1 MKKNININLF
11 GTLYAIDEDACTLLE
26 NYLDNMRSYFAKR
39 DGGDEIFDD
48 IEHRVAE
55 HLWSLKESGM
65 TAIDIDTVKQ
75 IISSIGNPDEMES
88 GVEEAADSKTEE
100 TSDAEAD
107 SEDKEQSEGEDQGEG
122 EGKDNGQSEGKA
134 QSQSYSNTS
143 NDTDSNTTAE
153 ETVGGKW
160 IDRVLHH
167 VSTHRFYRDGKDKI
181 GGGVISGL
189 CHYCGGG
196 DIVVWR
202 VGTVLFLMAAF
213 ALNQTLR
220 YFFLRPLFGLLFFVP
235 IIIYI
240 VLWLVAPMAR
250 TTEERLSMTGKEV
263 TPESISKAIIAEA
276 EEQVKPNVKRG
287 KGGSVLSRIAE
298 IVRFCI
304 KTVALISFSALT
316 AFALA
321 YFIFSIAYTVIGEP
335 FIRLLT
341 NDEITLSTMASL
353 PYLEVYMIVSALC
366 CCVVTLLPLLL
377 VIRSFKSEPKPTR
390 TGVIAM
396 LLGIWIVAMTLGFIM
411 FVMIGIQ
418 MQKKGR
424 EYDRLENTH
433 NGIYM
438 DRNNWDLTSQNGWNI
453 EVAKNFGETIYGWSD
468 EDPLCMEKNP
478 IRIRAD
484 KSNQPIEFVMSRK
497 EAKEEGDYV
506 LECLSS
512 CSVVDATLS
521 VWSEG
526 KCLSIL
532 RLDGYGSAS
541 NIPLKGL
548 SWAES
553 RNTPFLCQQNDS
565 TTWVDYVASN
575 AQDDNW
581 RYLSTAPFHH
591 KGGIIEYR
599 LHIGQHDV
607 KDIVTNGGFVK
618 MVHEGLRKQYKHPTN
633 LSYL

>member
-26 NYLDNMRSYFAKR
+26 NYLENMRSYFAKR

-55 HLWSLKESGM
+55 HLWSLKENGM

-88 GVEEAADSKTEE
+88 GVEDATDTKEE
-100 TSDAEAD
+100 NTSDADVD
-107 SEDKEQSEGEDQGEG
+107 SEEHGRSEDEGKDQGETC
-122 EGKDNGQSEGKA
+122 NTNAKA
-134 QSQSYSNTS
+134 ES
-143 NDTDSNTTAE
+143 
-153 ETVGGKW
+153 VGGKW
-160 IDRVLHH
+160 INCVLRH

-202 VGTVLFLMAAF
+202 VGIVLFLLAIF
-213 ALNQTLR
+213 VLNQTFR
-220 YFFLRPLFGLLFFVP
+220 YYFISPLLGFLFFVP

-240 VLWLVAPMAR
+240 VLWIVAPMAR

-298 IVRFCI
+298 IVKFCI

-321 YFIFSIAYTVIGEP
+321 YLIFSIAYAVIGDP
-335 FIRLLT
+335 FIRLFT
-341 NDEITLSTMASL
+341 NDNITLSVMASI
-353 PYLEVYMIVSALC
+353 PYLKFYIVVSALC
-366 CCVVTLLPLLL
+366 CFIAALLPLLL
-377 VIRSFKSEPKPTR
+377 IVRSFKSEPKPMR
-390 TGVIAM
+390 TGIIAM
-396 LLGIWIVAMTLGFIM
+396 LSGIWIVAMTLGFIM

-418 MQKKGR
+418 MQKKSR

-438 DRNNWDLTSQNGWNI
+438 DRNNWDLTSQDGWTI
-453 EVAKNFGETIYGWSD
+453 DVAKNFGETIYGWSD

-497 EAKEEGDYV
+497 EAKEEGDYK

-548 SWAES
+548 LWEES
-553 RNTPFLCQQNDS
+553 RKIPLLCQQNDS

-575 AQDDNW
+575 AQDDSW

-599 LHIGQHDV
+599 LRIGQHDV
-607 KDIVTNGGFVK
+607 KDIVTNGGYVK
-618 MVHEGLRKQYKHPTN
+618 MVHDGLRKQ
-633 LSYL
+633 

>member
-26 NYLDNMRSYFAKR
+26 NYLDNMRSYFAKC

-88 GVEEAADSKTEE
+88 GVEEAADNKEE
-100 TSDAEAD
+100 MTSDSEAD
-107 SEDKEQSEGEDQGEG
+107 SEDKDQNEDKDPNEGNGHDQSESNSNASYNT
-122 EGKDNGQSEGKA
+122 DN
-134 QSQSYSNTS
+134 
-143 NDTDSNTTAE
+143 NTTAE

-160 IDRVLHH
+160 FDRVLHH

-202 VGTVLFLMAAF
+202 VGTVLFLLAAF
-213 ALNQTLR
+213 TLNQTLH

-276 EEQVKPNVKRG
+276 EEQVKTTVKRG
-287 KGGSVLSRIAE
+287 KGGSVLSRVAE
-298 IVRFCI
+298 IVKFCI
-304 KTVALISFSALT
+304 KTFALISFSALT

-321 YFIFSIAYTVIGEP
+321 YLLFSIAYSVIGDP
-335 FIRLLT
+335 FVRLFT
-341 NDEITLSTMASL
+341 NDEITLSVLASL
-353 PYLEVYMIVSALC
+353 PYLKVYMIVSALC
-366 CCVVTLLPLLL
+366 CFIVMLLPLLFVFRL
-377 VIRSFKSEPKPTR
+377 FKSQPKPMQ
-390 TGVIAM
+390 TGIVAM
-396 LLGIWIVAMTLGFIM
+396 LTGIWIVAMTLGFIM

-418 MQKKGR
+418 MQKKSR

-438 DRNNWDLTSQNGWNI
+438 DSNNWDLTSQNGWNI

-468 EDPLCMEKNP
+468 EDPLCMDMNP

-484 KSNQPIEFVMSRK
+484 KSNQPIEFAMSRK

-526 KCLSIL
+526 KCLSEL

-548 SWAES
+548 LWEES
-553 RNTPFLCQQNDS
+553 RKIPLLCQQNDS
-565 TTWVDYVASN
+565 TTWVDNVLQN
-575 AQDDNW
+575 DDW

-591 KGGIIEYR
+591 KGGILEYR
-599 LHIGQHDV
+599 LRIGQHDV
-607 KDIVTNGGFVK
+607 KDIVTNGGYVK
-618 MVHEGLRKQYKHPTN
+618 MVHEGLRKQ
-633 LSYL
+633 

>member
-55 HLWSLKESGM
+55 HLWSLKENGM

-88 GVEEAADSKTEE
+88 GVEEVADSKIEE

-134 QSQSYSNTS
+134 QSESNSNAS

-153 ETVGGKW
+153 ETIGGKW

-202 VGTVLFLMAAF
+202 VGIVLFLLAIF
-213 ALNQTLR
+213 VLNQTFR
-220 YFFLRPLFGLLFFVP
+220 YYFISPFLGFLFFVP
-235 IIIYI
+235 IIIYV
-240 VLWLVAPMAR
+240 VLWLVAPVAL

-287 KGGSVLSRIAE
+287 KGGSILSRIAE
-298 IVRFCI
+298 IVKFCI

-321 YFIFSIAYTVIGEP
+321 YLIFSIAYAVIGEP
-335 FIRLLT
+335 FIRLFT
-341 NDEITLSTMASL
+341 NDDITLSFMASI
-353 PYLEVYMIVSALC
+353 PYMKFYIVVSALC
-366 CCVVTLLPLLL
+366 CFIAALLPLLL
-377 VIRSFKSEPKPTR
+377 IVRSFKSEPKPMR
-390 TGVIAM
+390 TGIIAM
-396 LLGIWIVAMTLGFIM
+396 LSGIWIVAMTLGFII

-418 MQKKGR
+418 MQKKNR
-424 EYDRLENTH
+424 EYYRLENTH

-438 DRNNWDLTSQNGWNI
+438 DSNNWDLISQNGWNI

-468 EDPLCMEKNP
+468 EDPLCMDMNP

-484 KSNQPIEFVMSRK
+484 KSNQPIEFAMSRK

-526 KCLSIL
+526 KCISQL

-548 SWAES
+548 LWEES
-553 RNTPFLCQQNDS
+553 RKIPLLCQQNDS
-565 TTWVDYVASN
+565 TTWVDDVVRN
-575 AQDDNW
+575 DDW

-591 KGGIIEYR
+591 KGGILEYR
-599 LHIGQHDV
+599 LRIGQHDV
-607 KDIVTNGGFVK
+607 KDIVTNGGYVK
-618 MVHEGLRKQYKHPTN
+618 MVHEGLRKQ
-633 LSYL
+633 

>member
-39 DGGDEIFDD
+39 DGGDEIYDD

-55 HLWSLKESGM
+55 HLWSLKENGM

-88 GVEEAADSKTEE
+88 GVEEAADSNTEE
-100 TSDAEAD
+100 TSDAETD
-107 SEDKEQSEGEDQGEG
+107 SEDKDQNEGNGQNEGKRHDQSE
-122 EGKDNGQSEGKA
+122 
-134 QSQSYSNTS
+134 SYSNAS
-143 NDTDSNTTAE
+143 NNTDSTTTAE
-153 ETVGGKW
+153 ETIGGKW

-167 VSTHRFYRDGKDKI
+167 LSTHRFYRDGKDKI

-202 VGTVLFLMAAF
+202 VGIVLFIMAAF
-213 ALNQTLR
+213 ALNQTFHY
-220 YFFLRPLFGLLFFVP
+220 YFFRPLFGLLFSVP
-235 IIIYI
+235 IIVYI
-240 VLWLVAPMAR
+240 ALWLVAPLAR
-250 TTEERLSMTGKEV
+250 TTEERLCMTGKEV

-276 EEQVKPNVKRG
+276 EEQVKPAAKRA
-287 KGGSVLSRIAE
+287 KGGSILSGIAE
-298 IVRFCI
+298 ILKFCI
-304 KTVALISFSALT
+304 KIAALSFFSVMT

-321 YFIFSIAYTVIGEP
+321 YLLFSIAYSVIGDP
-335 FIRLLT
+335 FVRLFT
-341 NDEITLSTMASL
+341 NDEITLSVLASL
-353 PYLEVYMIVSALC
+353 PYLKVYMIVSALC
-366 CCVVTLLPLLL
+366 CFIVMLLPLLFVFRL
-377 VIRSFKSEPKPTR
+377 FKSEPKPMQ
-390 TGVIAM
+390 TGIVAM
-396 LLGIWIVAMTLGFIM
+396 LTGIWIVAMTLGFIM

-418 MQKKGR
+418 MQKKSR

-438 DRNNWDLTSQNGWNI
+438 DRNNWDLTSQNGWTI
-453 EVAKNFGETIYGWSD
+453 DVAKNFGETIYGWSD

-484 KSNQPIEFVMSRK
+484 KNNQPIEFAMSRK

-532 RLDGYGSAS
+532 RLDGYSSAS

-553 RNTPFLCQQNDS
+553 RKTPLMCQQNDS

-581 RYLSTAPFHH
+581 RYLSTVPFHH
-591 KGGIIEYR
+591 KGGILEYR
-599 LHIGQHDV
+599 LRIGQHDV
-607 KDIVTNGGFVK
+607 KDIVTNGGYVK
-618 MVHEGLRKQYKHPTN
+618 IVHEGLRKQ
-633 LSYL
+633 

>member
-55 HLWSLKESGM
+55 HLWSLKENGM

-88 GVEEAADSKTEE
+88 GVEETAESKTDE

-107 SEDKEQSEGEDQGEG
+107 SEDKDQNEDN
-122 EGKDNGQSEGKA
+122 DQSEGKRHD
-134 QSQSYSNTS
+134 QSESYSNAS
-143 NDTDSNTTAE
+143 NNTDSTTTAE
-153 ETVGGKW
+153 ETIGGKW

-220 YFFLRPLFGLLFFVP
+220 YFFLRPLFGLLFTIP

-240 VLWLVAPMAR
+240 ALWLVAPVAR
-250 TTEERLSMTGKEV
+250 TTEERLCMTGKEV

-287 KGGSVLSRIAE
+287 KSGSILSRIAE
-298 IVRFCI
+298 ILKFCI
-304 KTVALISFSALT
+304 KITALSFFTVMT

-321 YFIFSIAYTVIGEP
+321 YLLFSIAYSVIGDS
-335 FIRLLT
+335 FVRLFT
-341 NDEITLSTMASL
+341 NDEITLSAMASL

-366 CCVVTLLPLLL
+366 GFIVALLPLLL
-377 VIRSFKSEPKPTR
+377 IVRSFKSGPKPMR
-390 TGVIAM
+390 AGVIAM
-396 LLGIWIVAMTLGFIM
+396 LSGIWIVAMTLGFIM
-411 FVMIGIQ
+411 FVMMGIQ
-418 MQKKGR
+418 MQKQNR

-565 TTWVDYVASN
+565 TTWV
-575 AQDDNW
+575 
-581 RYLSTAPFHH
+581 
-591 KGGIIEYR
+591 
-599 LHIGQHDV
+599 
-607 KDIVTNGGFVK
+607 
-618 MVHEGLRKQYKHPTN
+618 
-633 LSYL
+633 

>member
-55 HLWSLKESGM
+55 HLWSLKENGM

-88 GVEEAADSKTEE
+88 GVEEVADSKIEE
-100 TSDAEAD
+100 TSDAETD
-107 SEDKEQSEGEDQGEG
+107 SEDKEQSEGENQGEG
-122 EGKDNGQSEGKA
+122 EGKDNGHSEGKA
-134 QSQSYSNTS
+134 QSESNSNAS

-153 ETVGGKW
+153 ETIGGKW

-202 VGTVLFLMAAF
+202 VGIVLFLLAIF
-213 ALNQTLR
+213 VLNQTFR
-220 YFFLRPLFGLLFFVP
+220 YYFISPLLGFLFFVP
-235 IIIYI
+235 IIIYV
-240 VLWLVAPMAR
+240 VLWIVAPMAL

-263 TPESISKAIIAEA
+263 TPESISKAILAEA

-298 IVRFCI
+298 IVKFCI

-321 YFIFSIAYTVIGEP
+321 YLIFSIAYAVVGEP
-335 FIRLLT
+335 FIRLFT
-341 NDEITLSTMASL
+341 NDDITLSFMASI
-353 PYLEVYMIVSALC
+353 PYMKFYIVVSALC
-366 CCVVTLLPLLL
+366 CFIAALLPLLL
-377 VIRSFKSEPKPTR
+377 IVRSFKSEPKPMR
-390 TGVIAM
+390 AGIIAM
-396 LLGIWIVAMTLGFIM
+396 LSGIWIVAMTLGFIM

-418 MQKKGR
+418 MQKKNR
-424 EYDRLENTH
+424 EYYRLENTH

-438 DRNNWDLTSQNGWNI
+438 DSNNWDLISQNGWNI

-468 EDPLCMEKNP
+468 EDPLCMDMNP

-484 KSNQPIEFVMSRK
+484 KSNQPIEFAMSRK
-497 EAKEEGDYV
+497 EAKEEGDYK

-526 KCLSIL
+526 KCISQL

-548 SWAES
+548 LWEES
-553 RNTPFLCQQNDS
+553 RKIPLLCQQNDS
-565 TTWVDYVASN
+565 TTWVDDVVRN
-575 AQDDNW
+575 DDW

-591 KGGIIEYR
+591 KGGILEYR
-599 LHIGQHDV
+599 LRIGQHDV
-607 KDIVTNGGFVK
+607 KDIVTNGGYVK
-618 MVHEGLRKQYKHPTN
+618 MVHEGLRKQ
-633 LSYL
+633 

>member
-55 HLWSLKESGM
+55 HLWSLKENGM

-88 GVEEAADSKTEE
+88 GVEEVADSKIEE

-134 QSQSYSNTS
+134 QSESNSNAS

-153 ETVGGKW
+153 ETIGGKW

-202 VGTVLFLMAAF
+202 VGIVLFLLAIF
-213 ALNQTLR
+213 VLNQTFR
-220 YFFLRPLFGLLFFVP
+220 YYFISPLLGFLFFVP
-235 IIIYI
+235 IIIYV
-240 VLWLVAPMAR
+240 VLWLVAPVAL

-287 KGGSVLSRIAE
+287 KGGSILSRIAE
-298 IVRFCI
+298 IVKFCI

-321 YFIFSIAYTVIGEP
+321 YLIFSIAYTVIGEP
-335 FIRLLT
+335 FIRLFT
-341 NDEITLSTMASL
+341 NDDITLSFMASI
-353 PYLEVYMIVSALC
+353 PYMKFYIVVSALC
-366 CCVVTLLPLLL
+366 CFIAALLPLLL
-377 VIRSFKSEPKPTR
+377 IVRSFKSEPKPMR
-390 TGVIAM
+390 TGIIAM
-396 LLGIWIVAMTLGFIM
+396 LSGIWIVAMTLGFII

-418 MQKKGR
+418 MQKKNR
-424 EYDRLENTH
+424 EYYRLENTH

-438 DRNNWDLTSQNGWNI
+438 DSNNWDLISQNGWNI

-468 EDPLCMEKNP
+468 EDPLCMDMNP

-484 KSNQPIEFVMSRK
+484 KSNQPIEFAMSRK
-497 EAKEEGDYV
+497 EAKEEGDYK

-526 KCLSIL
+526 KCISQL

-548 SWAES
+548 LWEES
-553 RNTPFLCQQNDS
+553 RKIPLLCQQNDS
-565 TTWVDYVASN
+565 TTWVDDVVRN
-575 AQDDNW
+575 DDW

-591 KGGIIEYR
+591 KGGILEYR
-599 LHIGQHDV
+599 LRIGQHDV
-607 KDIVTNGGFVK
+607 KDIVTNGGYVK
-618 MVHEGLRKQYKHPTN
+618 MVHEGLRKQ
-633 LSYL
+633 

>member
-55 HLWSLKESGM
+55 HLWSLKENGM

-107 SEDKEQSEGEDQGEG
+107 SEDKDQNEGEDQGD
-122 EGKDNGQSEGKA
+122 GKDKDQNEDNGHDQSE
-134 QSQSYSNTS
+134 SNSNAS

-220 YFFLRPLFGLLFFVP
+220 YFFLRPLFGLLFIIP

-240 VLWLVAPMAR
+240 ALWLVAPVAR
-250 TTEERLSMTGKEV
+250 TTEERLCMTGKEV

-276 EEQVKPNVKRG
+276 EEQVKPSTKRV
-287 KGGSVLSRIAE
+287 KGGNVLSRIAE
-298 IVRFCI
+298 ILKFCI
-304 KTVALISFSALT
+304 KIAALSFFSVMT

-321 YFIFSIAYTVIGEP
+321 YLLFSIAYSVIGDP
-335 FIRLLT
+335 FVRLFT
-341 NDEITLSTMASL
+341 NDEITLSVLASL
-353 PYLEVYMIVSALC
+353 PYLKVYMIVSALC
-366 CCVVTLLPLLL
+366 CFIVMLLPLLFVFRL
-377 VIRSFKSEPKPTR
+377 FKSEPKPMQ
-390 TGVIAM
+390 TGIVAM
-396 LLGIWIVAMTLGFIM
+396 LTGIWIVAMTLGFIM
-411 FVMIGIQ
+411 FMMIGIQ
-418 MQKKGR
+418 MQKKSR

-526 KCLSIL
+526 KCLSEL

-548 SWAES
+548 LWEES
-553 RNTPFLCQQNDS
+553 RKIPLLCQQNDS
-565 TTWVDYVASN
+565 TTWVDNVLQN
-575 AQDDNW
+575 DDW

-618 MVHEGLRKQYKHPTN
+618 MVHEGLRKQ
-633 LSYL
+633 

>member
-55 HLWSLKESGM
+55 HLWSLKENGM

-88 GVEEAADSKTEE
+88 GVEETAESKTDE

-107 SEDKEQSEGEDQGEG
+107 SEDKDQNEDN
-122 EGKDNGQSEGKA
+122 DQSEGKRHD
-134 QSQSYSNTS
+134 QSESNS
-143 NDTDSNTTAE
+143 NASNNSDSNTTAE
-153 ETVGGKW
+153 ETIGGKW

-167 VSTHRFYRDGKDKI
+167 LSTHRFYRDGKDKI

-220 YFFLRPLFGLLFFVP
+220 YFFLRPLFGLLFTIP

-240 VLWLVAPMAR
+240 ALWLVAPVAR
-250 TTEERLSMTGKEV
+250 TTEERLCMTGKEV

-276 EEQVKPNVKRG
+276 EEQVKPSTKRV
-287 KGGSVLSRIAE
+287 KGGNVLSRIAE
-298 IVRFCI
+298 ILKFCI
-304 KTVALISFSALT
+304 KIAALSFFSVMT

-321 YFIFSIAYTVIGEP
+321 YLLFSIAYSVIGDP
-335 FIRLLT
+335 FVRLFT
-341 NDEITLSTMASL
+341 NDEITLSAMASL

-366 CCVVTLLPLLL
+366 GFIVALLPLLL
-377 VIRSFKSEPKPTR
+377 IVRSFKSGPKPMR
-390 TGVIAM
+390 AGVIAM
-396 LLGIWIVAMTLGFIM
+396 LSGIWIVAMTLGFIM
-411 FVMIGIQ
+411 FVMICIQ
-418 MQKKGR
+418 MQKQNR

-438 DRNNWDLTSQNGWNI
+438 DRNNWDLTSQDGWTI
-453 EVAKNFGETIYGWSD
+453 DVAKNFGETIYGWSD

-484 KSNQPIEFVMSRK
+484 KSNQPIEFAMSRK
-497 EAKEEGDYV
+497 EAKEEGDYT

-526 KCLSIL
+526 KCLSQL

-548 SWAES
+548 LWEES
-553 RNTPFLCQQNDS
+553 RKIPLLCQQNDS
-565 TTWVDYVASN
+565 TTWVDDVVRNDA
-575 AQDDNW
+575 W

-618 MVHEGLRKQYKHPTN
+618 MVHEGLRKQ
-633 LSYL
+633 

>member
-55 HLWSLKESGM
+55 HLWSLKENGM

-88 GVEEAADSKTEE
+88 GVEEAADNKEEKTSE
-100 TSDAEAD
+100 AEAD
-107 SEDKEQSEGEDQGEG
+107 SEDKDQNEDNDQNEGNGHDQSE
-122 EGKDNGQSEGKA
+122 
-134 QSQSYSNTS
+134 SNSNAS

-202 VGTVLFLMAAF
+202 VGIVLFLMAAF
-213 ALNQTLR
+213 ALNQILR
-220 YFFLRPLFGLLFFVP
+220 YYFISPLLGFLFFVP

-276 EEQVKPNVKRG
+276 EEQVKTTVKRG
-287 KGGSVLSRIAE
+287 KGSGILSRIAE
-298 IVRFCI
+298 IVKFCI

-321 YFIFSIAYTVIGEP
+321 YFIFSIAYAVIGEP

-411 FVMIGIQ
+411 FMMIGIQ
-418 MQKKGR
+418 MQKKSR

-526 KCLSIL
+526 KCLSEL

-548 SWAES
+548 LWEES
-553 RNTPFLCQQNDS
+553 RKIPLLCQQNDS
-565 TTWVDYVASN
+565 TTWVDNVLQN
-575 AQDDNW
+575 DDW

-618 MVHEGLRKQYKHPTN
+618 MVHECLRKQ
-633 LSYL
+633 

>member
-202 VGTVLFLMAAF
+202 VGTVLFIMAAF

-220 YFFLRPLFGLLFFVP
+220 YFFLRPLFGLLFTIP

-240 VLWLVAPMAR
+240 ALWLVAPVAR
-250 TTEERLSMTGKEV
+250 TTEERLCMTGKEV

-276 EEQVKPNVKRG
+276 EEQVKPSTKRV
-287 KGGSVLSRIAE
+287 KGGNVLSRIAE
-298 IVRFCI
+298 ILKFCI
-304 KTVALISFSALT
+304 KIAALSFFSVMT

-321 YFIFSIAYTVIGEP
+321 YLLFSIAYSVIGDP
-335 FIRLLT
+335 FVRLFT
-341 NDEITLSTMASL
+341 NDEITLSVLASL
-353 PYLEVYMIVSALC
+353 PYLKVYMIVSALC
-366 CCVVTLLPLLL
+366 CFIVMLLPLLFVFRL
-377 VIRSFKSEPKPTR
+377 FKSEPKPMQ
-390 TGVIAM
+390 TGIVAM
-396 LLGIWIVAMTLGFIM
+396 LTGIWIVAMTLGFIM
-411 FVMIGIQ
+411 FMMIGIQ
-418 MQKKGR
+418 MQKKSR

-438 DRNNWDLTSQNGWNI
+438 DRNNWELTSQNGWNI

-526 KCLSIL
+526 KCLSEL

-548 SWAES
+548 LWEES
-553 RNTPFLCQQNDS
+553 RKIPLLCQQNDS
-565 TTWVDYVASN
+565 TTWVDNVLQN
-575 AQDDNW
+575 DDW

-618 MVHEGLRKQYKHPTN
+618 MVHEGLRKQ
-633 LSYL
+633 

>member
-55 HLWSLKESGM
+55 HLWSLKENGM

-88 GVEEAADSKTEE
+88 EVDEVADSKIEE

-122 EGKDNGQSEGKA
+122 ECKDNGHSEGKA
-134 QSQSYSNTS
+134 QSESNSNAS

-153 ETVGGKW
+153 EAIGGKW

-202 VGTVLFLMAAF
+202 VGIVLFLLAIF
-213 ALNQTLR
+213 VLNQTFR
-220 YFFLRPLFGLLFFVP
+220 YYFISPLLGFLFFVP
-235 IIIYI
+235 IIIYV
-240 VLWLVAPMAR
+240 VLWLVAPVAL

-287 KGGSVLSRIAE
+287 KGGSILSRIAE
-298 IVRFCI
+298 IVKFCI

-321 YFIFSIAYTVIGEP
+321 YLIFSIAYTVIGEP
-335 FIRLLT
+335 FIRLFT
-341 NDEITLSTMASL
+341 NDDITLSFMASI
-353 PYLEVYMIVSALC
+353 PYMKFYIVVSALC
-366 CCVVTLLPLLL
+366 CFIAALLPLLL
-377 VIRSFKSEPKPTR
+377 IVRSFKSEPKPMR
-390 TGVIAM
+390 TGIIAM
-396 LLGIWIVAMTLGFIM
+396 LSGIWIVAMTLGFII

-418 MQKKGR
+418 MQKKNR
-424 EYDRLENTH
+424 EYYRLENTH

-438 DRNNWDLTSQNGWNI
+438 DSNNWDLISQNGWNI

-468 EDPLCMEKNP
+468 EDPLCMDMNP

-484 KSNQPIEFVMSRK
+484 KSNQPIEFAMSRK
-497 EAKEEGDYV
+497 EAKEEGDYK

-526 KCLSIL
+526 KCISQL

-548 SWAES
+548 LWEES
-553 RNTPFLCQQNDS
+553 RKIPLLCQQNDS
-565 TTWVDYVASN
+565 TTWVDDVVRN
-575 AQDDNW
+575 DDW

-591 KGGIIEYR
+591 KGGILEYR
-599 LHIGQHDV
+599 LRIGQHDV
-607 KDIVTNGGFVK
+607 KDIVTNGGYVK
-618 MVHEGLRKQYKHPTN
+618 MVHEGLRKQ
-633 LSYL
+633 

>member
-88 GVEEAADSKTEE
+88 GVEEAADSKTGE

-107 SEDKEQSEGEDQGEG
+107 SEDKDQNEGEDQGEG
-122 EGKDNGQSEGKA
+122 KDKDQNEDNGHDQSE
-134 QSQSYSNTS
+134 SNS
-143 NDTDSNTTAE
+143 NASNVTDSNTTAE
-153 ETVGGKW
+153 ETIGGKW

-202 VGTVLFLMAAF
+202 VGIVLFLMATF

-220 YFFLRPLFGLLFFVP
+220 YFFLRPLFGLLFTIP

-240 VLWLVAPMAR
+240 ALWLVAPVAR
-250 TTEERLSMTGKEV
+250 TTEERLCMTGKEV

-276 EEQVKPNVKRG
+276 EEQVKPNTKRS
-287 KGGSVLSRIAE
+287 KGGNVLSRIAE
-298 IVRFCI
+298 ILKFCI
-304 KTVALISFSALT
+304 KIAALSFFSVMT

-321 YFIFSIAYTVIGEP
+321 YLLFSIAYSVIGDP
-335 FIRLLT
+335 FVRLFT
-341 NDEITLSTMASL
+341 NDEITLSVLASL

-366 CCVVTLLPLLL
+366 GFIVALLPLLL
-377 VIRSFKSEPKPTR
+377 IVRSFKSEPKPMR
-390 TGVIAM
+390 AGVIAM
-396 LLGIWIVAMTLGFIM
+396 LSGIWIVAMTLGFIM

-418 MQKKGR
+418 MQKQNR

-438 DRNNWDLTSQNGWNI
+438 DSNNWDLTSQNGWNI
-453 EVAKNFGETIYGWSD
+453 DVAKNFGETIYGWSD
-468 EDPLCMEKNP
+468 EDPLCMDMNP

-484 KSNQPIEFVMSRK
+484 KSNQPIEFAMSRK
-497 EAKEEGDYV
+497 EAKEEGDYK

-526 KCLSIL
+526 KCISQL

-548 SWAES
+548 LWEES
-553 RNTPFLCQQNDS
+553 RKIPLLCQQNDS
-565 TTWVDYVASN
+565 TTWVDNVLQN
-575 AQDDNW
+575 DDW

-607 KDIVTNGGFVK
+607 KDIVTNGGYVK
-618 MVHEGLRKQYKHPTN
+618 MVHEGLRKQ
-633 LSYL
+633 

>member
-88 GVEEAADSKTEE
+88 GVEEAADSNTEE
-100 TSDAEAD
+100 TSDVEAD
-107 SEDKEQSEGEDQGEG
+107 SEDKDQNEGEDQGEG
-122 EGKDNGQSEGKA
+122 KDKDQNEDNGHDQSE
-134 QSQSYSNTS
+134 SNSNAS
-143 NDTDSNTTAE
+143 NDTDSTTTAE

-220 YFFLRPLFGLLFFVP
+220 YFFLRPLFGLLFTIP

-240 VLWLVAPMAR
+240 ALWLVAPVAR
-250 TTEERLSMTGKEV
+250 TTEERLCMTGKEV

-276 EEQVKPNVKRG
+276 EEQVKPNTKRV
-287 KGGSVLSRIAE
+287 KGGNVLSRIAE
-298 IVRFCI
+298 ILKFCI
-304 KTVALISFSALT
+304 KIAALSFFSVMT

-321 YFIFSIAYTVIGEP
+321 YLLFSIAYSVIGDP
-335 FIRLLT
+335 FVRLFT
-341 NDEITLSTMASL
+341 NDEITLSVLASL

-366 CCVVTLLPLLL
+366 GFIVALLPLLL
-377 VIRSFKSEPKPTR
+377 IVRSFKSEPKPMR
-390 TGVIAM
+390 AGVIAM
-396 LLGIWIVAMTLGFIM
+396 LSGIWIVAMTLGFIM

-418 MQKKGR
+418 MQKQNR

-438 DRNNWDLTSQNGWNI
+438 DRNNWDLTSQDGWTI
-453 EVAKNFGETIYGWSD
+453 DVAKNFGETIYGWSD
-468 EDPLCMEKNP
+468 EDPLCMDMNP
-478 IRIRAD
+478 IRIRAE
-484 KSNQPIEFVMSRK
+484 KSNQPIEFAMSRK
-497 EAKEEGDYV
+497 EAKEEGDYT

-526 KCLSIL
+526 KCLSQL

-548 SWAES
+548 LWEES
-553 RNTPFLCQQNDS
+553 RKIPLLCQQNDS
-565 TTWVDYVASN
+565 TTWVDDVVRNDA
-575 AQDDNW
+575 W

-599 LHIGQHDV
+599 LRIGQHDV

-618 MVHEGLRKQYKHPTN
+618 MVHEGVRKQ
-633 LSYL
+633 

>member
-39 DGGDEIFDD
+39 DGGDEIYDD

-55 HLWSLKESGM
+55 HLWSLKENGM

-88 GVEEAADSKTEE
+88 GVEEAADSNTEE
-100 TSDAEAD
+100 TSDAETD
-107 SEDKEQSEGEDQGEG
+107 SEDKDQNEGNDQNEGKRHDQSE
-122 EGKDNGQSEGKA
+122 
-134 QSQSYSNTS
+134 SYSNAS
-143 NDTDSNTTAE
+143 NNTDSTTTAE
-153 ETVGGKW
+153 ETIGGKW

-167 VSTHRFYRDGKDKI
+167 LSTHRFYRDGKDKI

-202 VGTVLFLMAAF
+202 VGIVLFIMAAF
-213 ALNQTLR
+213 ALNQTFHY
-220 YFFLRPLFGLLFFVP
+220 YFFRPLFGLLFSVP
-235 IIIYI
+235 IIVYI
-240 VLWLVAPMAR
+240 ALWLVAPLAR
-250 TTEERLSMTGKEV
+250 TTEERLCMTGKEV

-276 EEQVKPNVKRG
+276 EEQVKPAAKRA
-287 KGGSVLSRIAE
+287 KGGSILSGIAE
-298 IVRFCI
+298 ILKFCI
-304 KTVALISFSALT
+304 KIAALSFFSVMT

-321 YFIFSIAYTVIGEP
+321 YLLFSIAYSVIGDP
-335 FIRLLT
+335 FVRLFT
-341 NDEITLSTMASL
+341 NDKITLSVLASL
-353 PYLEVYMIVSALC
+353 PYLKVYMIVSALC
-366 CCVVTLLPLLL
+366 CFIVMLLPLLFVFRL
-377 VIRSFKSEPKPTR
+377 FKSEPKPMQ
-390 TGVIAM
+390 TGIVAM
-396 LLGIWIVAMTLGFIM
+396 LTGIWIVAMTLGFIM
-411 FVMIGIQ
+411 FVMMGIQ
-418 MQKKGR
+418 MQKQNR

-438 DRNNWDLTSQNGWNI
+438 DRNNWDLVSQDGWTI
-453 EVAKNFGETIYGWSD
+453 DVAKNFGETIYGWSD

-553 RNTPFLCQQNDS
+553 RKTPLMCQQNDS

-575 AQDDNW
+575 AQDDNNW
-581 RYLSTAPFHH
+581 RYLSSVQFHH
-591 KGGIIEYR
+591 KGGILEYR
-599 LHIGQHDV
+599 LRIGQHDV
-607 KDIVTNGGFVK
+607 KDIVTNGGYVK
-618 MVHEGLRKQYKHPTN
+618 MVHESVRKQ
-633 LSYL
+633 

>member
-55 HLWSLKESGM
+55 HLWSLKENGM

-88 GVEEAADSKTEE
+88 GVEEVADSKIEE

-134 QSQSYSNTS
+134 QSESNS
-143 NDTDSNTTAE
+143 NASNNTYTNAKAE
-153 ETVGGKW
+153 AIGGKW

-202 VGTVLFLMAAF
+202 VCTVLFLLAAF

-220 YFFLRPLFGLLFFVP
+220 YYFISPLLGFLFFVP

-276 EEQVKPNVKRG
+276 EEQVKTTVKRG
-287 KGGSVLSRIAE
+287 NGSGILSRIAE
-298 IVRFCI
+298 IVKFSI

-321 YFIFSIAYTVIGEP
+321 YLIFSIAYTVIGEP
-335 FIRLLT
+335 FIRLFT
-341 NDEITLSTMASL
+341 NDDITLSFMASI
-353 PYLEVYMIVSALC
+353 PYMKFYIVVSALC
-366 CCVVTLLPLLL
+366 CFIAALLPLLL
-377 VIRSFKSEPKPTR
+377 IVRSFKSEPKPMR
-390 TGVIAM
+390 TGIIAI
-396 LLGIWIVAMTLGFIM
+396 LSGIWIVAMTLGFIM

-418 MQKKGR
+418 MQKKNR
-424 EYDRLENTH
+424 EYNRLENTH

-438 DRNNWDLTSQNGWNI
+438 DSNNWDLISQNGWNI

-468 EDPLCMEKNP
+468 EDPLCMDMNP

-484 KSNQPIEFVMSRK
+484 KSNQPIEFAMSRK
-497 EAKEEGDYV
+497 EAKEEGDYK

-526 KCLSIL
+526 KCLSEL

-541 NIPLKGL
+541 NIALKGL
-548 SWAES
+548 LWEES
-553 RNTPFLCQQNDS
+553 RKIPLLCQQNDS
-565 TTWVDYVASN
+565 TTWVDNVLHN
-575 AQDDNW
+575 DDDW

-591 KGGIIEYR
+591 KGGILEYR
-599 LHIGQHDV
+599 LRIGQHDV
-607 KDIVTNGGFVK
+607 KDIVTNGGYVK
-618 MVHEGLRKQYKHPTN
+618 MVHEGLRKQ
-633 LSYL
+633 

>member
-55 HLWSLKESGM
+55 HLWSLKENGM
-65 TAIDIDTVKQ
+65 TAIDIDTVKH

-88 GVEEAADSKTEE
+88 GVEEAADNKEKT

-107 SEDKEQSEGEDQGEG
+107 SEDKDQNEDNDQNEGNGHDQSE
-122 EGKDNGQSEGKA
+122 
-134 QSQSYSNTS
+134 SNSNAS

-153 ETVGGKW
+153 ETIGGKW

-202 VGTVLFLMAAF
+202 VGTVLFLLAAF
-213 ALNQTLR
+213 TLNQTLH
-220 YFFLRPLFGLLFFVP
+220 YFFLRPLLGFLFFVP
-235 IIIYI
+235 IIVYI

-276 EEQVKPNVKRG
+276 EEQVKTTVKRG
-287 KGGSVLSRIAE
+287 KGGSILSGIAE
-298 IVRFCI
+298 ILKFCI
-304 KTVALISFSALT
+304 KMAALGFFSVMT

-321 YFIFSIAYTVIGEP
+321 YLLFSIAYSVIGDP
-335 FIRLLT
+335 FVRLFT
-341 NDEITLSTMASL
+341 NDEITLSVLASL

-377 VIRSFKSEPKPTR
+377 VIRSFKSDPKPTR
-390 TGVIAM
+390 TGIIA
-396 LLGIWIVAMTLGFIM
+396 LLSGIWIVAMTLGFIM
-411 FVMIGIQ
+411 FVMMSIQ
-418 MQKKGR
+418 MQKQNR

-468 EDPLCMEKNP
+468 EDPLCMDMNP
-478 IRIRAD
+478 IRIRAE
-484 KSNQPIEFVMSRK
+484 KSNLPIEFAMSRK
-497 EAKEEGDYV
+497 EAKEEGDYK

-526 KCLSIL
+526 KCLSEL

-548 SWAES
+548 LWEES
-553 RNTPFLCQQNDS
+553 RKIPLLCQQNDS
-565 TTWVDYVASN
+565 TTWVDNVLQN
-575 AQDDNW
+575 DDW

-591 KGGIIEYR
+591 KGGILEYR
-599 LHIGQHDV
+599 LRIGQHDV
-607 KDIVTNGGFVK
+607 KDIVTNGGYVK
-618 MVHEGLRKQYKHPTN
+618 MVHEGVRKQ
-633 LSYL
+633 

>member
-55 HLWSLKESGM
+55 HLWSLKENGM

-88 GVEEAADSKTEE
+88 EVEEVADSKIEE

-122 EGKDNGQSEGKA
+122 ECKDNGQSEGKA
-134 QSQSYSNTS
+134 QSESNSNAS
-143 NDTDSNTTAE
+143 NDTYTNAKAE
-153 ETVGGKW
+153 AIGGKW
-160 IDRVLHH
+160 TDRVLHH

-202 VGTVLFLMAAF
+202 VGIVLFLMAAF
-213 ALNQTLR
+213 ALNQTLP
-220 YFFLRPLFGLLFFVP
+220 YCFISPLLVFLFFVP

-240 VLWLVAPMAR
+240 VLWLVAPVAR

-287 KGGSVLSRIAE
+287 KGGSLLSGMVE
-298 IVRFCI
+298 IVKFSI
-304 KTVALISFSALT
+304 KTAALISFSALT

-321 YFIFSIAYTVIGEP
+321 YFIFSIAYAVIGEP
-335 FIRLLT
+335 FIRLFT
-341 NDEITLSTMASL
+341 NDNITLSVMASV
-353 PYLEVYMIVSALC
+353 PYMTFYFVVSALC
-366 CCVVTLLPLLL
+366 CFIVALLPLFPI
-377 VIRSFKSEPKPTR
+377 VRSFKSEPKPMR
-390 TGVIAM
+390 AGVIAM
-396 LLGIWIVAMTLGFIM
+396 LSGIWIVAMTLGFIM

-418 MQKKGR
+418 MQKKNR
-424 EYDRLENTH
+424 EYNRLENTH

-438 DRNNWDLTSQNGWNI
+438 DCNNWDLISQNGWNI

-468 EDPLCMEKNP
+468 ADPLCIEKNP

-484 KSNQPIEFVMSRK
+484 KSNQPIEFAMSRK
-497 EAKEEGDYV
+497 EAKEDGDYV

-532 RLDGYGSAS
+532 RIDGYGSAS

-618 MVHEGLRKQYKHPTN
+618 MVHEGLRKQ
-633 LSYL
+633 

>member
-26 NYLDNMRSYFAKR
+26 NYLENMRSYFAKR

-55 HLWSLKESGM
+55 HLWSLKENGM

-88 GVEEAADSKTEE
+88 GVEEVADSKIEE

-134 QSQSYSNTS
+134 QSESNSNAS

-153 ETVGGKW
+153 ETIGGKW

-202 VGTVLFLMAAF
+202 VGIVLFLLAIF
-213 ALNQTLR
+213 VLNQTFR
-220 YFFLRPLFGLLFFVP
+220 YYFISPLLGFLFFVP
-235 IIIYI
+235 IIIYV
-240 VLWLVAPMAR
+240 VLWLVAPVAL

-287 KGGSVLSRIAE
+287 KGGSILSRIAE
-298 IVRFCI
+298 IVKFCI

-321 YFIFSIAYTVIGEP
+321 YLIFSIAYTVIGEP
-335 FIRLLT
+335 FIRLFT
-341 NDEITLSTMASL
+341 NDDITLSFMASI
-353 PYLEVYMIVSALC
+353 PYMKFYIVVSALC
-366 CCVVTLLPLLL
+366 CFIAALLPLLL
-377 VIRSFKSEPKPTR
+377 IVRSFKSEPKPMR
-390 TGVIAM
+390 AGIIAM
-396 LLGIWIVAMTLGFIM
+396 LSGIWIVAMTLGFII

-418 MQKKGR
+418 MQKKNR
-424 EYDRLENTH
+424 EYYRLENTH

-438 DRNNWDLTSQNGWNI
+438 DSNNWDLISQNGWNI

-468 EDPLCMEKNP
+468 EDPLCMDMNP

-484 KSNQPIEFVMSRK
+484 KSNQPIEFAMSRK
-497 EAKEEGDYV
+497 EAKEEGDYK

-526 KCLSIL
+526 KCLSEL

-548 SWAES
+548 LWEES
-553 RNTPFLCQQNDS
+553 RKIPLLCQQNDS
-565 TTWVDYVASN
+565 TTWVDDVVRN
-575 AQDDNW
+575 DDW

-591 KGGIIEYR
+591 KGGILEYR
-599 LHIGQHDV
+599 LRIGQHDV
-607 KDIVTNGGFVK
+607 KDIVTNGGYVK
-618 MVHEGLRKQYKHPTN
+618 MVHEGLRKQ
-633 LSYL
+633 

>member
-55 HLWSLKESGM
+55 HLWSLKENGM

-88 GVEEAADSKTEE
+88 GVEEVADSKIEE

-122 EGKDNGQSEGKA
+122 ECKDNGHSEGKA
-134 QSQSYSNTS
+134 QSESNSNAS

-153 ETVGGKW
+153 ETIGGKW

-202 VGTVLFLMAAF
+202 VGIVLFLLAIF
-213 ALNQTLR
+213 VLNQTFR
-220 YFFLRPLFGLLFFVP
+220 YYFISPLLGFLFFVP
-235 IIIYI
+235 IIIYV
-240 VLWLVAPMAR
+240 VLWIVAPMAL

-298 IVRFCI
+298 IVKFCI

-321 YFIFSIAYTVIGEP
+321 YLIFSIAYAVVGEP
-335 FIRLLT
+335 FIRLFT
-341 NDEITLSTMASL
+341 NDDITLSFMASI
-353 PYLEVYMIVSALC
+353 PYMKFYIVVSALC
-366 CCVVTLLPLLL
+366 CFIAALLPLLL
-377 VIRSFKSEPKPTR
+377 IVRSFKSEPKPMR
-390 TGVIAM
+390 TGIIAM
-396 LLGIWIVAMTLGFIM
+396 LSGIWIVAMTLGFII

-418 MQKKGR
+418 MQKKNR
-424 EYDRLENTH
+424 EYYRLENTH

-438 DRNNWDLTSQNGWNI
+438 DSNNWDLISQNGWNI

-468 EDPLCMEKNP
+468 EDPLCMDMNP

-484 KSNQPIEFVMSRK
+484 KSNQPIEFAMSRK
-497 EAKEEGDYV
+497 EAKEEGDYK

-512 CSVVDATLS
+512 CSVADATLS

-526 KCLSIL
+526 KCISVL

-548 SWAES
+548 LWEES
-553 RNTPFLCQQNDS
+553 RKIPLLCQQNDS
-565 TTWVDYVASN
+565 TTWVDDVVRN
-575 AQDDNW
+575 DDW

-591 KGGIIEYR
+591 KGGILEYR
-599 LHIGQHDV
+599 LRIGQHDV
-607 KDIVTNGGFVK
+607 KDIVTNGGYVK
-618 MVHEGLRKQYKHPTN
+618 MVHEGLRKQ
-633 LSYL
+633 

>member
-55 HLWSLKESGM
+55 HLWSLKENGM

-88 GVEEAADSKTEE
+88 GVEGAADNKEEKTSE
-100 TSDAEAD
+100 AEAD
-107 SEDKEQSEGEDQGEG
+107 SEDKDQNEDNDQNEGNGHDQSE
-122 EGKDNGQSEGKA
+122 
-134 QSQSYSNTS
+134 SNSNAS

-276 EEQVKPNVKRG
+276 EEQVKTTVKRG
-287 KGGSVLSRIAE
+287 KGSGILSRIAE
-298 IVRFCI
+298 IVKFCI

-321 YFIFSIAYTVIGEP
+321 YFIFSIAYAVIGEP

-468 EDPLCMEKNP
+468 EDPLCMDMNP

-484 KSNQPIEFVMSRK
+484 KSNQPIEFAMSRK
-497 EAKEEGDYV
+497 EAKEEGDYK

-526 KCLSIL
+526 KCLSQL

-548 SWAES
+548 LWEES
-553 RNTPFLCQQNDS
+553 RKIPLLCQQNDS
-565 TTWVDYVASN
+565 TTWVDNVLQN
-575 AQDDNW
+575 DDW

-618 MVHEGLRKQYKHPTN
+618 MVHEGLRKQ
-633 LSYL
+633 

>member
-607 KDIVTNGGFVK
+607 KDIVTNGGYVK
-618 MVHEGLRKQYKHPTN
+618 MVHEGLRKQ
-633 LSYL
+633 

>member
-107 SEDKEQSEGEDQGEG
+107 SEDKDQNEGEDQGAG
-122 EGKDNGQSEGKA
+122 EGKDNDQSEGKA

-202 VGTVLFLMAAF
+202 VGTVLFIMAAF

-220 YFFLRPLFGLLFFVP
+220 YFFLRPLFGLLFTIP

-240 VLWLVAPMAR
+240 ALWLVAPVAR
-250 TTEERLSMTGKEV
+250 TTEERLCMTGKEV

-276 EEQVKPNVKRG
+276 EEQVKTTVKRG
-287 KGGSVLSRIAE
+287 KGGNVLSRIAE
-298 IVRFCI
+298 ILKFCI
-304 KTVALISFSALT
+304 KIAALSFFSVMT

-321 YFIFSIAYTVIGEP
+321 YLLFSIAYSVIGDP
-335 FIRLLT
+335 FVRLFT

-366 CCVVTLLPLLL
+366 CFIVMLLPLLFVFRL
-377 VIRSFKSEPKPTR
+377 FKSEPKPMQ
-390 TGVIAM
+390 TGIVAM
-396 LLGIWIVAMTLGFIM
+396 LTGIWIVAMTLGFIM
-411 FVMIGIQ
+411 FVMMGIQ
-418 MQKKGR
+418 MQKKSR

-438 DRNNWDLTSQNGWNI
+438 DRNNWDLTSQDGWTI
-453 EVAKNFGETIYGWSD
+453 DVAKNFGETIYGWSD

-618 MVHEGLRKQYKHPTN
+618 MVHEGLRKQ
-633 LSYL
+633 

>member
-107 SEDKEQSEGEDQGEG
+107 SEDKEQSEGEDQGEGEG

-298 IVRFCI
+298 IVKFCI
-304 KTVALISFSALT
+304 KTIALISFSALT

-321 YFIFSIAYTVIGEP
+321 YLIFSIAYAVIGDP
-335 FIRLLT
+335 FIRLFT
-341 NDEITLSTMASL
+341 NDDITLSFMASI
-353 PYLEVYMIVSALC
+353 PYMKFYIVVSALC
-366 CCVVTLLPLLL
+366 CFIAALLPLLL
-377 VIRSFKSEPKPTR
+377 IVRSFKSEPKPMR
-390 TGVIAM
+390 MGIIAM
-396 LLGIWIVAMTLGFIM
+396 LSGIWIVAMTLGFIM

-438 DRNNWDLTSQNGWNI
+438 DRNNWELTSQNGWNI
-453 EVAKNFGETIYGWSD
+453 DVAKNFGETIYGWSD

-548 SWAES
+548 SWEES
-553 RNTPFLCQQNDS
+553 RKIPLLCQQNDS
-565 TTWVDYVASN
+565 TTWVDNVLQN
-575 AQDDNW
+575 DDW

-618 MVHEGLRKQYKHPTN
+618 MVHEGLRKQ
-633 LSYL
+633 

>member
-26 NYLDNMRSYFAKR
+26 NYLENMRSYFAKR

-55 HLWSLKESGM
+55 HLWSLKENGM

-88 GVEEAADSKTEE
+88 EVEEVADSKIEE

-122 EGKDNGQSEGKA
+122 ECKDNGQSEGKA
-134 QSQSYSNTS
+134 QSESNSNAS
-143 NDTDSNTTAE
+143 NDTYTNAKAE
-153 ETVGGKW
+153 AIGGKW
-160 IDRVLHH
+160 TDRVLHH

-202 VGTVLFLMAAF
+202 VGIVLFLMAAF
-213 ALNQTLR
+213 ALNQTLP
-220 YFFLRPLFGLLFFVP
+220 YCFISPLLVFLFFVP

-240 VLWLVAPMAR
+240 VLWLVAPVAR

-276 EEQVKPNVKRG
+276 EEQVKPTIKRG
-287 KGGSVLSRIAE
+287 KGGGILSGISE
-298 IVRFCI
+298 IVKFSI
-304 KTVALISFSALT
+304 KAVALISFSVLI

-321 YFIFSIAYTVIGEP
+321 YFIFSIAYVVIGEP
-335 FIRLLT
+335 FIRLFT
-341 NDEITLSTMASL
+341 NDNITLSVMASI
-353 PYLEVYMIVSALC
+353 PYMKFYIVVSALC
-366 CCVVTLLPLLL
+366 CFIAALFPLLL
-377 VIRSFKSEPKPTR
+377 IVRSFKSEPKPTR
-390 TGVIAM
+390 TGIIAM
-396 LLGIWIVAMTLGFIM
+396 LSGIWVVAVTLGFIM

-418 MQKKGR
+418 MQKKSR
-424 EYDRLENTH
+424 EYNRLENTH
-433 NGIYM
+433 NSIYM
-438 DRNNWDLTSQNGWNI
+438 NRNNWELTSQNGWDI

-468 EDPLCMEKNP
+468 ADPLCMDMNP

-484 KSNQPIEFVMSRK
+484 KSNLPIEFAMSRK
-497 EAKEEGDYV
+497 EAKEEGDYM

-526 KCLSIL
+526 KCLSVL

-548 SWAES
+548 LWEES
-553 RNTPFLCQQNDS
+553 RKIPLLCQQNDS
-565 TTWVDYVASN
+565 TTWVDDVVRNDA
-575 AQDDNW
+575 W

-591 KGGIIEYR
+591 KGGILEYR
-599 LHIGQHDV
+599 LRIGQHDV
-607 KDIVTNGGFVK
+607 KDIVTNGGYVK
-618 MVHEGLRKQYKHPTN
+618 MVHEGLRKQ
-633 LSYL
+633 

>member
-55 HLWSLKESGM
+55 HLWSLKENGM

-88 GVEEAADSKTEE
+88 GVEEAADNKEKT
-100 TSDAEAD
+100 TSDLEAD
-107 SEDKEQSEGEDQGEG
+107 SEDKDQNEDKDPI
-122 EGKDNGQSEGKA
+122 EGKDKDQNEDNGHDQSE
-134 QSQSYSNTS
+134 SNSNAS

-153 ETVGGKW
+153 ETIGGKW

-202 VGTVLFLMAAF
+202 VGTVLFLLAAF
-213 ALNQTLR
+213 TLNQTLH
-220 YFFLRPLFGLLFFVP
+220 YFFLRPLLGFLFFVP
-235 IIIYI
+235 IIVYI

-263 TPESISKAIIAEA
+263 TPELISKAIIAEA
-276 EEQVKPNVKRG
+276 EEQVKPIVKRG
-287 KGGSVLSRIAE
+287 KGGSILSGIAE
-298 IVRFCI
+298 ILKFCI
-304 KTVALISFSALT
+304 KIAALSFFSVMT

-321 YFIFSIAYTVIGEP
+321 YLLFSIAYSVIGDP
-335 FIRLLT
+335 FVRLFT
-341 NDEITLSTMASL
+341 NDEITLSVLASL
-353 PYLEVYMIVSALC
+353 PYLKVYMIVSALC
-366 CCVVTLLPLLL
+366 CFIVMLLPLLFVFRL
-377 VIRSFKSEPKPTR
+377 FKSQPKPMQ
-390 TGVIAM
+390 TGIVAM
-396 LLGIWIVAMTLGFIM
+396 LTGIWIVAMTLGFIM
-411 FVMIGIQ
+411 FVMMSIQ
-418 MQKKGR
+418 MQKKSR
-424 EYDRLENTH
+424 EYNRLENTH

-438 DRNNWDLTSQNGWNI
+438 DSNNWDLISQNGWNI

-468 EDPLCMEKNP
+468 EDPLCMDMNP

-484 KSNQPIEFVMSRK
+484 KSNQPIEFAMSRK
-497 EAKEEGDYV
+497 EAKEEGDYK

-526 KCLSIL
+526 KCISQL

-548 SWAES
+548 LWEES
-553 RNTPFLCQQNDS
+553 RKIPLLCQQNDS
-565 TTWVDYVASN
+565 TTWVDDVLQN
-575 AQDDNW
+575 DDW

-618 MVHEGLRKQYKHPTN
+618 MVHEGLRKQ
-633 LSYL
+633 

>member
-55 HLWSLKESGM
+55 HLWSLKENGM

-88 GVEEAADSKTEE
+88 GVEEVADSKIEE

-134 QSQSYSNTS
+134 QSESNYNAS

-153 ETVGGKW
+153 ETIGGKW

-202 VGTVLFLMAAF
+202 VGIVLFLLAIF
-213 ALNQTLR
+213 VLNQTFR
-220 YFFLRPLFGLLFFVP
+220 YYFISPLLGFLFFVP

-240 VLWLVAPMAR
+240 VLWLVAPVAL

-287 KGGSVLSRIAE
+287 KGGSILSRIAE
-298 IVRFCI
+298 IVKFCI

-321 YFIFSIAYTVIGEP
+321 YLIFSIAYTVIGEP
-335 FIRLLT
+335 FIRLFT
-341 NDEITLSTMASL
+341 NDDITLSFMASI
-353 PYLEVYMIVSALC
+353 PYMKFYIVVSALC
-366 CCVVTLLPLLL
+366 CFIAALLPLLL
-377 VIRSFKSEPKPTR
+377 IVRSFKSEPKPMR
-390 TGVIAM
+390 AGIIAM
-396 LLGIWIVAMTLGFIM
+396 LSGIWIVAMTLGFII

-418 MQKKGR
+418 MQKKNR
-424 EYDRLENTH
+424 EYYRLENTH

-438 DRNNWDLTSQNGWNI
+438 DSNNWDLISQNGWNI

-468 EDPLCMEKNP
+468 EDPLCMDMNP

-484 KSNQPIEFVMSRK
+484 KSNQPIEFAMSRK

-526 KCLSIL
+526 KCISQL

-541 NIPLKGL
+541 NIALKGL
-548 SWAES
+548 LWEES
-553 RNTPFLCQQNDS
+553 RKIPLLCQQNDS
-565 TTWVDYVASN
+565 TTWVDDVVRN
-575 AQDDNW
+575 DDW

-591 KGGIIEYR
+591 KGGILEYR
-599 LHIGQHDV
+599 LRIGQHDV
-607 KDIVTNGGFVK
+607 KDIVTNGGYVK
-618 MVHEGLRKQYKHPTN
+618 MVHEGLRKQ
-633 LSYL
+633 

>member
-26 NYLDNMRSYFAKR
+26 NYLENMRSYFAKR

-55 HLWSLKESGM
+55 HLWSLNENGM
-65 TAIDIDTVKQ
+65 TAFDIDTVKQ

-88 GVEEAADSKTEE
+88 GVEEVADSKIEE

-107 SEDKEQSEGEDQGEG
+107 SEDKDQNEDNDQNEGNGHDQSE
-122 EGKDNGQSEGKA
+122 
-134 QSQSYSNTS
+134 SNSNAS

-202 VGTVLFLMAAF
+202 VGIVLFLMAAF

-220 YFFLRPLFGLLFFVP
+220 YFFLRPLFGLLFTIP

-240 VLWLVAPMAR
+240 ALWLVAPVAR
-250 TTEERLSMTGKEV
+250 TTEERLCMTGKEV

-276 EEQVKPNVKRG
+276 EEQVKPSTKRG
-287 KGGSVLSRIAE
+287 KGGNVLSRIAE
-298 IVRFCI
+298 ILKFCI
-304 KTVALISFSALT
+304 KIAALSFFSVMT
-316 AFALA
+316 AFSLA
-321 YFIFSIAYTVIGEP
+321 YLLFSIAYSVIGDP
-335 FIRLLT
+335 FVRLFT
-341 NDEITLSTMASL
+341 NDEITLSVLASL
-353 PYLEVYMIVSALC
+353 PYLKVYMIVSALC
-366 CCVVTLLPLLL
+366 CFIVMLLPLLFVFRL
-377 VIRSFKSEPKPTR
+377 FKSEPKPMQ
-390 TGVIAM
+390 TGIVAM
-396 LLGIWIVAMTLGFIM
+396 LTGIWIVAMTLGFIM
-411 FVMIGIQ
+411 FVMMGIQ
-418 MQKKGR
+418 MQKQNR

-438 DRNNWDLTSQNGWNI
+438 DRNNWELTSQNGWNI

-484 KSNQPIEFVMSRK
+484 KSNQPIEFAMSRK

-526 KCLSIL
+526 KCISIL

-548 SWAES
+548 SWEES
-553 RNTPFLCQQNDS
+553 RKIPLLCQQNDS
-565 TTWVDYVASN
+565 TTWVDNVLHNDA
-575 AQDDNW
+575 W

-599 LHIGQHDV
+599 LRIGQHDV
-607 KDIVTNGGFVK
+607 KDIVTNGGYVK
-618 MVHEGLRKQYKHPTN
+618 MVHEGLRKQ
-633 LSYL
+633 

>member
-55 HLWSLKESGM
+55 HLWSLKENGM

-88 GVEEAADSKTEE
+88 GVEEVADSKIEE

-122 EGKDNGQSEGKA
+122 EGKDNGHSEGKA
-134 QSQSYSNTS
+134 QSESNSNAS

-153 ETVGGKW
+153 ETIGGKW

-202 VGTVLFLMAAF
+202 VGIVLFLLAIF
-213 ALNQTLR
+213 VLNQTFR
-220 YFFLRPLFGLLFFVP
+220 YYFISPLLGFLFFVP
-235 IIIYI
+235 IIIYV
-240 VLWLVAPMAR
+240 VLWIVAPMAL

-263 TPESISKAIIAEA
+263 TPESISKAILAEA

-287 KGGSVLSRIAE
+287 KGGSILSRIAE
-298 IVRFCI
+298 IVKFCI

-321 YFIFSIAYTVIGEP
+321 YLIFSIAYTVIGEP
-335 FIRLLT
+335 FIRLFT
-341 NDEITLSTMASL
+341 NDDITLSFMASI
-353 PYLEVYMIVSALC
+353 PYMKFYIVVSALC
-366 CCVVTLLPLLL
+366 CFIAALLPLLL
-377 VIRSFKSEPKPTR
+377 IVRSFKSEPKPMR
-390 TGVIAM
+390 TGIIAM
-396 LLGIWIVAMTLGFIM
+396 LSGIWIVAMTLGFIM

-418 MQKKGR
+418 MEKKSR
-424 EYDRLENTH
+424 EYYRLENTH

-438 DRNNWDLTSQNGWNI
+438 DSNNWDLISQNGWNI

-468 EDPLCMEKNP
+468 EDPLCMDMNP

-484 KSNQPIEFVMSRK
+484 KSNQPIEFAMSRK
-497 EAKEEGDYV
+497 EAKEEGDYK

-526 KCLSIL
+526 KCISVL

-548 SWAES
+548 LWEES
-553 RNTPFLCQQNDS
+553 RKIPLLCQQNDS
-565 TTWVDYVASN
+565 TTWVDDVVRN
-575 AQDDNW
+575 DDW

-591 KGGIIEYR
+591 KGGILEYR
-599 LHIGQHDV
+599 LRIGQHDV
-607 KDIVTNGGFVK
+607 KDIVTNGGYVK
-618 MVHEGLRKQYKHPTN
+618 MVHEGLRKQ
-633 LSYL
+633 

>member
-55 HLWSLKESGM
+55 HLWSLKENGM

-88 GVEEAADSKTEE
+88 EVEEVADSKIEE

-122 EGKDNGQSEGKA
+122 ECKDNGQSEGKA
-134 QSQSYSNTS
+134 QSESNSNAS
-143 NDTDSNTTAE
+143 NDTYTNAKAE
-153 ETVGGKW
+153 AIGGKW
-160 IDRVLHH
+160 TDRVLHH

-202 VGTVLFLMAAF
+202 VGIVLFLMAAF
-213 ALNQTLR
+213 ALNQTLP
-220 YFFLRPLFGLLFFVP
+220 YCFISPLLVFLFFVP

-240 VLWLVAPMAR
+240 VLWLVAPVAR

-287 KGGSVLSRIAE
+287 KGGSLLSGMVE
-298 IVRFCI
+298 IVKFSI
-304 KTVALISFSALT
+304 KTAALISFSALT

-321 YFIFSIAYTVIGEP
+321 YFIFSIAYAVIGEP
-335 FIRLLT
+335 FIRLFT
-341 NDEITLSTMASL
+341 NDNITLSVMASV
-353 PYLEVYMIVSALC
+353 PYMTFYFVVSALC
-366 CCVVTLLPLLL
+366 CFIVALLPLFPI
-377 VIRSFKSEPKPTR
+377 VRSFKSEPKPMR
-390 TGVIAM
+390 AGVIAM
-396 LLGIWIVAMTLGFIM
+396 LSGIWIVAMTLGFIM

-418 MQKKGR
+418 MQKKNR
-424 EYDRLENTH
+424 EYNRLENTH

-438 DRNNWDLTSQNGWNI
+438 DCNNWDLISQNGWNI

-468 EDPLCMEKNP
+468 ADPLCIEKNP

-484 KSNQPIEFVMSRK
+484 KSNQPIEFAMSRK
-497 EAKEEGDYV
+497 EAREEGDYM
-506 LECLSS
+506 LECLSN

-526 KCLSIL
+526 KCLSEL

-548 SWAES
+548 LWEES
-553 RNTPFLCQQNDS
+553 RKIPLLCQQNDS
-565 TTWVDYVASN
+565 TTWVDNVLHN
-575 AQDDNW
+575 DDDW

-591 KGGIIEYR
+591 KGGILEYR
-599 LHIGQHDV
+599 LRIGQHDV
-607 KDIVTNGGFVK
+607 KDIVTNGGYVK
-618 MVHEGLRKQYKHPTN
+618 MVHEGLRKQ
-633 LSYL
+633 

>member
-55 HLWSLKESGM
+55 HLWSLKENGM

-88 GVEEAADSKTEE
+88 GVEEVADSKIEE

-134 QSQSYSNTS
+134 QSESNYNAS

-153 ETVGGKW
+153 ETIGGKW

-202 VGTVLFLMAAF
+202 VGIVLFLLAIF
-213 ALNQTLR
+213 VLNQTFCY
-220 YFFLRPLFGLLFFVP
+220 YFISPLLGFLFFVP

-240 VLWLVAPMAR
+240 VLWLVAPVAL

-298 IVRFCI
+298 IVKFCI

-321 YFIFSIAYTVIGEP
+321 YLIFSIAYAVVGEP
-335 FIRLLT
+335 FIRLFT
-341 NDEITLSTMASL
+341 NDDITLSFMASI
-353 PYLEVYMIVSALC
+353 PYMKFYIVVSALC
-366 CCVVTLLPLLL
+366 CFIAALLPLLL
-377 VIRSFKSEPKPTR
+377 IVRSFKSDPKPMR
-390 TGVIAM
+390 TGIIAM
-396 LLGIWIVAMTLGFIM
+396 LSGIWIVAMTLGFIM

-418 MQKKGR
+418 MQKKNR
-424 EYDRLENTH
+424 EYYRLENTH

-438 DRNNWDLTSQNGWNI
+438 DSNNWDLISQNGWNI

-468 EDPLCMEKNP
+468 EDPLCMDMNP
-478 IRIRAD
+478 IRIKAE
-484 KSNQPIEFVMSRK
+484 KSNQPIEFAMSRK
-497 EAKEEGDYV
+497 EAKEEGDYK

-526 KCLSIL
+526 KCISQL

-548 SWAES
+548 LWEES
-553 RNTPFLCQQNDS
+553 RKIPLLCQQNDS
-565 TTWVDYVASN
+565 TTWVDDVVRN
-575 AQDDNW
+575 DDW

-591 KGGIIEYR
+591 KGGILEYR
-599 LHIGQHDV
+599 LRIGQHDV
-607 KDIVTNGGFVK
+607 KDIVTNGGYVK
-618 MVHEGLRKQYKHPTN
+618 MVHEGLRKQ
-633 LSYL
+633 

>member
-55 HLWSLKESGM
+55 HLWSLKENGM

-88 GVEEAADSKTEE
+88 EVEEVADSKIEE

-122 EGKDNGQSEGKA
+122 ECKDNGQSEGKA
-134 QSQSYSNTS
+134 QSESNSNAS
-143 NDTDSNTTAE
+143 NDTYTNAKAE
-153 ETVGGKW
+153 AIGGKW
-160 IDRVLHH
+160 TDRVLHH
-167 VSTHRFYRDGKDKI
+167 VSTHRFYRDGKDKM

-202 VGTVLFLMAAF
+202 VGIVLFLMAAF
-213 ALNQTLR
+213 ALNQTLP
-220 YFFLRPLFGLLFFVP
+220 YCFISPLLVFLFFVP

-240 VLWLVAPMAR
+240 VLWLVAPVAR

-276 EEQVKPNVKRG
+276 EEQVKPTIKRG
-287 KGGSVLSRIAE
+287 KGGGILSGISE
-298 IVRFCI
+298 IVKFSI
-304 KTVALISFSALT
+304 KAVALISFSVLI

-321 YFIFSIAYTVIGEP
+321 YFIFSIAYVVIGEP
-335 FIRLLT
+335 FIRLFT
-341 NDEITLSTMASL
+341 NDNITLSVMASI
-353 PYLEVYMIVSALC
+353 PYMKFYIVVSALC
-366 CCVVTLLPLLL
+366 CFIAALFPLLL
-377 VIRSFKSEPKPTR
+377 IVRSFKSEPKPTR
-390 TGVIAM
+390 TGIIAM
-396 LLGIWIVAMTLGFIM
+396 LSGIWVVAVTLGFIM

-418 MQKKGR
+418 MQKKSR
-424 EYDRLENTH
+424 EYNRLENTH

-438 DRNNWDLTSQNGWNI
+438 NRNNWELTSQNGWDI

-468 EDPLCMEKNP
+468 ADPLCMDMNP

-484 KSNQPIEFVMSRK
+484 KSNLPIEFAMSRK
-497 EAKEEGDYV
+497 EAKEEGDYM

-526 KCLSIL
+526 KCLSVL

-548 SWAES
+548 LWEES
-553 RNTPFLCQQNDS
+553 RKIPLLCQQNDS
-565 TTWVDYVASN
+565 TTWVDDVVRNDA
-575 AQDDNW
+575 W
-581 RYLSTAPFHH
+581 LYLSTAPFHH
-591 KGGIIEYR
+591 KGGILEYR
-599 LHIGQHDV
+599 LRIGQHDV
-607 KDIVTNGGFVK
+607 KDIVTNGGYVK
-618 MVHEGLRKQYKHPTN
+618 MVHEGLRKQ
-633 LSYL
+633 

>member
-55 HLWSLKESGM
+55 HLWSLKENGM

-88 GVEEAADSKTEE
+88 GVEEVADSKIEE

-134 QSQSYSNTS
+134 QSESNSNAS

-153 ETVGGKW
+153 EAIGGKW

-202 VGTVLFLMAAF
+202 VGIVLFLLAIF
-213 ALNQTLR
+213 VLNQTFR
-220 YFFLRPLFGLLFFVP
+220 YYFISPLLGFLFFVP
-235 IIIYI
+235 IIIYV
-240 VLWLVAPMAR
+240 VLWIVAPMAL

-287 KGGSVLSRIAE
+287 KGGSILSRIAE
-298 IVRFCI
+298 IVKFCI

-321 YFIFSIAYTVIGEP
+321 YLIFSIAYAVIGEP
-335 FIRLLT
+335 FIRLFT
-341 NDEITLSTMASL
+341 NDDITLSFMASI
-353 PYLEVYMIVSALC
+353 PYMKFYIVVSALC
-366 CCVVTLLPLLL
+366 CFIAALLPLLL
-377 VIRSFKSEPKPTR
+377 IVRSFKSEPKPMR
-390 TGVIAM
+390 TGIIAM
-396 LLGIWIVAMTLGFIM
+396 LSGIWIVAMTLGFII

-418 MQKKGR
+418 MQKKNR
-424 EYDRLENTH
+424 EYYRLENTH

-438 DRNNWDLTSQNGWNI
+438 DSNNWDLISQNGWNI

-468 EDPLCMEKNP
+468 EDPLCMDMNP

-484 KSNQPIEFVMSRK
+484 KSNQPIEFAMSRK
-497 EAKEEGDYV
+497 EAKEEGDYK

-526 KCLSIL
+526 KCISQL

-548 SWAES
+548 LWEES
-553 RNTPFLCQQNDS
+553 RKIPLLCQQNDS
-565 TTWVDYVASN
+565 TTWVDDVVRN
-575 AQDDNW
+575 DDW

-591 KGGIIEYR
+591 KGGILEYR
-599 LHIGQHDV
+599 LRIGQHDV
-607 KDIVTNGGFVK
+607 KDIVTNGGYVK
-618 MVHEGLRKQYKHPTN
+618 MVHEGLRKQ
-633 LSYL
+633 

>member
-55 HLWSLKESGM
+55 HLWSLKENGM

-88 GVEEAADSKTEE
+88 GVEEVADSKIEE

-107 SEDKEQSEGEDQGEG
+107 SEDKDQNEDNDQNEGNGHDQSE
-122 EGKDNGQSEGKA
+122 
-134 QSQSYSNTS
+134 SNSNAS

-153 ETVGGKW
+153 ETVGSKW

-202 VGTVLFLMAAF
+202 VGIVLFLMAAF

-220 YFFLRPLFGLLFFVP
+220 YFFLRPLFGLLFTIP

-240 VLWLVAPMAR
+240 ALWLVAPVAR
-250 TTEERLSMTGKEV
+250 TTEERLCMTGKEV

-276 EEQVKPNVKRG
+276 EEQVKPSTKRV
-287 KGGSVLSRIAE
+287 KGGNVLSRIAE
-298 IVRFCI
+298 ILKFCI
-304 KTVALISFSALT
+304 KIAALSFFSVMT

-321 YFIFSIAYTVIGEP
+321 YLLFSIAYSVIGDP
-335 FIRLLT
+335 FVRLFT
-341 NDEITLSTMASL
+341 NDEITLSVLASL

-366 CCVVTLLPLLL
+366 GFIVALLPLLL
-377 VIRSFKSEPKPTR
+377 VVRSFKSEPKPMR
-390 TGVIAM
+390 TGIIAM
-396 LLGIWIVAMTLGFIM
+396 LSGIWIVAMTLGFIM
-411 FVMIGIQ
+411 FVMMGIQ
-418 MQKKGR
+418 MQKQNR

-438 DRNNWDLTSQNGWNI
+438 DRNNWELTSQNGWNI

-484 KSNQPIEFVMSRK
+484 KSNQPIEFAMSRK

-521 VWSEG
+521 VWNEG

-548 SWAES
+548 LWEES
-553 RNTPFLCQQNDS
+553 RKIPLLCQQNDS
-565 TTWVDYVASN
+565 TTWVDNVLHNDA
-575 AQDDNW
+575 W

-599 LHIGQHDV
+599 LRIGQHDV
-607 KDIVTNGGFVK
+607 KDILTNGGFVK
-618 MVHEGLRKQYKHPTN
+618 MVHEGLRKQ
-633 LSYL
+633 

>member
-100 TSDAEAD
+100 TSDAETD
-107 SEDKEQSEGEDQGEG
+107 SEDKEQSEVEDQGEG

-134 QSQSYSNTS
+134 QSESNSNAS

-153 ETVGGKW
+153 ETIGGKW

-202 VGTVLFLMAAF
+202 VGIVLFLLAIF
-213 ALNQTLR
+213 VLNQTFR
-220 YFFLRPLFGLLFFVP
+220 YYFISPLLGFLFFVP
-235 IIIYI
+235 IIIYL
-240 VLWLVAPMAR
+240 VLWLVAPVAR

-263 TPESISKAIIAEA
+263 TPESISKAILAEA
-276 EEQVKPNVKRG
+276 EEQVKTTVKRG
-287 KGGSVLSRIAE
+287 KGGSILSGIAE
-298 IVRFCI
+298 ILKFCI
-304 KTVALISFSALT
+304 KIAALSFFSVMT

-321 YFIFSIAYTVIGEP
+321 YLLFSIAYSVIGDP
-335 FIRLLT
+335 FVRLFT
-341 NDEITLSTMASL
+341 NDEITLSVLASL
-353 PYLEVYMIVSALC
+353 PYLKVYMIVSALC
-366 CCVVTLLPLLL
+366 CFIVMLLPLLFVFRL
-377 VIRSFKSEPKPTR
+377 FKSEPKPMQ
-390 TGVIAM
+390 TGIVAM
-396 LLGIWIVAMTLGFIM
+396 LTGIWIVAMTLGFIM

-424 EYDRLENTH
+424 EYNRLENTH

-438 DRNNWDLTSQNGWNI
+438 DYNNWDLVSQNGWNI

-468 EDPLCMEKNP
+468 ADPLCMDMNP

-484 KSNQPIEFVMSRK
+484 KSNQPIEFAMSRK
-497 EAKEEGDYV
+497 EAKEEGDYT

-526 KCLSIL
+526 KCLSEL

-548 SWAES
+548 LWEES
-553 RNTPFLCQQNDS
+553 RKIPLLCQQNDS
-565 TTWVDYVASN
+565 TTWVDDVVRN
-575 AQDDNW
+575 DDW

-591 KGGIIEYR
+591 KGGILEYR
-599 LHIGQHDV
+599 LRIGQHDV
-607 KDIVTNGGFVK
+607 KDIVTNGGYVK
-618 MVHEGLRKQYKHPTN
+618 MVHEGLRKQ
-633 LSYL
+633 

>member
-55 HLWSLKESGM
+55 HLWSLKENGM

-88 GVEEAADSKTEE
+88 GVEEVADSKIEE

-107 SEDKEQSEGEDQGEG
+107 SEDKDQNEDNDQNEGNGHDQSE
-122 EGKDNGQSEGKA
+122 
-134 QSQSYSNTS
+134 SNSNAS
-143 NDTDSNTTAE
+143 NDTYTNAKAE
-153 ETVGGKW
+153 AIGGKW
-160 IDRVLHH
+160 TDRVLHH

-202 VGTVLFLMAAF
+202 VGIVLFLMAAF
-213 ALNQTLR
+213 ALNQTLP
-220 YFFLRPLFGLLFFVP
+220 YCFISPLLVFLFFVP

-240 VLWLVAPMAR
+240 VLWLVAPVAR

-276 EEQVKPNVKRG
+276 EEQVKPTIKRG
-287 KGGSVLSRIAE
+287 KGGGILSGISE
-298 IVRFCI
+298 IVKFSI
-304 KTVALISFSALT
+304 KIAALSFFSVMT

-321 YFIFSIAYTVIGEP
+321 YLLFSIAYSVIGDP
-335 FIRLLT
+335 FVRLFT
-341 NDEITLSTMASL
+341 NDEITLSVLASL
-353 PYLEVYMIVSALC
+353 PYLKVYMIVSALC
-366 CCVVTLLPLLL
+366 CFIVMLLPLLFVFRL
-377 VIRSFKSEPKPTR
+377 FKSEPKPMQ
-390 TGVIAM
+390 TGIVAM
-396 LLGIWIVAMTLGFIM
+396 LTGIWIVAMTLGFIM
-411 FVMIGIQ
+411 FMMIGIQ
-418 MQKKGR
+418 MQKKSR

-468 EDPLCMEKNP
+468 EDPLCVEKNP

-526 KCLSIL
+526 KCLSEL

-548 SWAES
+548 LWEES
-553 RNTPFLCQQNDS
+553 RKIPLLCQQNDS
-565 TTWVDYVASN
+565 TTWVDNVLQN
-575 AQDDNW
+575 DDW

-618 MVHEGLRKQYKHPTN
+618 MVHECLRKQ
-633 LSYL
+633 

>member
-39 DGGDEIFDD
+39 DGGDEIYDD

-55 HLWSLKESGM
+55 HLWSLKENGM

-88 GVEEAADSKTEE
+88 GVEEAADSNTEE
-100 TSDAEAD
+100 TSDAETD
-107 SEDKEQSEGEDQGEG
+107 SEDKDQNEGNGQNEGKRHDQSE
-122 EGKDNGQSEGKA
+122 
-134 QSQSYSNTS
+134 SYSNAS
-143 NDTDSNTTAE
+143 NDADCNTTAE
-153 ETVGGKW
+153 ETIGGKW

-167 VSTHRFYRDGKDKI
+167 LSTHRFYRDGKDKI

-202 VGTVLFLMAAF
+202 VGIVLFIMAAF
-213 ALNQTLR
+213 ALNQTFHY
-220 YFFLRPLFGLLFFVP
+220 YFFRPLFGLLFSVP
-235 IIIYI
+235 IIVYI
-240 VLWLVAPMAR
+240 ALWLVAPLAR
-250 TTEERLSMTGKEV
+250 TTEERLCMTGKEV

-276 EEQVKPNVKRG
+276 EEQVKPAAKRA
-287 KGGSVLSRIAE
+287 KGGSILSGIAE
-298 IVRFCI
+298 ILKFCI
-304 KTVALISFSALT
+304 KIAALSFFSVMT

-321 YFIFSIAYTVIGEP
+321 YLLFSIAYSVIGDP
-335 FIRLLT
+335 FVRLFT
-341 NDEITLSTMASL
+341 NDEITLSVLASL
-353 PYLEVYMIVSALC
+353 PYLKVYMIVSALC
-366 CCVVTLLPLLL
+366 CFIVMLLPLLFVFRL
-377 VIRSFKSEPKPTR
+377 FKSEPKPMQ
-390 TGVIAM
+390 TGIVAM
-396 LLGIWIVAMTLGFIM
+396 LTGIWIVAMTLGFIM
-411 FVMIGIQ
+411 FVMMGIQ
-418 MQKKGR
+418 MQKQNR

-438 DRNNWDLTSQNGWNI
+438 DRNNWDLTSQNGWTI
-453 EVAKNFGETIYGWSD
+453 DVAKNFGETIYDWSD

-478 IRIRAD
+478 ICIRAD
-484 KSNQPIEFVMSRK
+484 KNNQPIEFAMSRK

-553 RNTPFLCQQNDS
+553 RKTPFLCQQNDS

-575 AQDDNW
+575 AQDDDW

-591 KGGIIEYR
+591 KGGILEYR
-599 LHIGQHDV
+599 LRIGQHDV
-607 KDIVTNGGFVK
+607 KDIVTNGGYVK
-618 MVHEGLRKQYKHPTN
+618 MVHESVRKQ
-633 LSYL
+633 

>member
-55 HLWSLKESGM
+55 HLWSLKENGM

-88 GVEEAADSKTEE
+88 GVEEVADSKIEE

-122 EGKDNGQSEGKA
+122 ECKDNGQSEGKA
-134 QSQSYSNTS
+134 QSQSYSNAS

-153 ETVGGKW
+153 EAICGKW

-202 VGTVLFLMAAF
+202 VGIVLFLLAIF
-213 ALNQTLR
+213 VLNQTFR
-220 YFFLRPLFGLLFFVP
+220 YYFISPLLGFLFFVP

-240 VLWLVAPMAR
+240 VLWIVAPMAL

-287 KGGSVLSRIAE
+287 KGGSILSRIAE
-298 IVRFCI
+298 IVKFCI

-321 YFIFSIAYTVIGEP
+321 YLIFSIAYAVVGEP
-335 FIRLLT
+335 FIRLFT
-341 NDEITLSTMASL
+341 NDDITLSFMASI
-353 PYLEVYMIVSALC
+353 PYMKFYIVVSALC
-366 CCVVTLLPLLL
+366 CFITALLPLFPI
-377 VIRSFKSEPKPTR
+377 VRSFKSEPKPMR
-390 TGVIAM
+390 TGIIAM
-396 LLGIWIVAMTLGFIM
+396 LSGIWIVAMTLGFIM

-418 MQKKGR
+418 MQKKNR
-424 EYDRLENTH
+424 EYNRLENTH

-468 EDPLCMEKNP
+468 EDPLCMDMNP

-484 KSNQPIEFVMSRK
+484 KSNQPIEFAMSRK
-497 EAKEEGDYV
+497 EAKEEGDYK

-526 KCLSIL
+526 KCLSEL

-548 SWAES
+548 LWKDS
-553 RNTPFLCQQNDS
+553 RKIPLLCQQNDS
-565 TTWVDYVASN
+565 TTWVDNVLHN
-575 AQDDNW
+575 DDDW

-591 KGGIIEYR
+591 KGGILEYR
-599 LHIGQHDV
+599 LRIGQHDV
-607 KDIVTNGGFVK
+607 KDIVTNGGYVK
-618 MVHEGLRKQYKHPTN
+618 MVHEGLRKQ
-633 LSYL
+633 

>member
-1 MKKNININLF
+1 MKKNININLY

-55 HLWSLKESGM
+55 HLWSLKENGM

-88 GVEEAADSKTEE
+88 GVEEVADSKIEE

-122 EGKDNGQSEGKA
+122 EGKDNDQSEGKA

-153 ETVGGKW
+153 ETIGGKW

-167 VSTHRFYRDGKDKI
+167 VTTHRFYRDGKDKI

-202 VGTVLFLMAAF
+202 VGIVLFLLAIF
-213 ALNQTLR
+213 VLNQTFR
-220 YFFLRPLFGLLFFVP
+220 YYFISPLLGFLFFVP

-250 TTEERLSMTGKEV
+250 TTEERLSMTGEEV

-298 IVRFCI
+298 IVKFCI

-321 YFIFSIAYTVIGEP
+321 YLIFSIAYAVVGEP
-335 FIRLLT
+335 FIRLFT
-341 NDEITLSTMASL
+341 NDDITLSFMASI
-353 PYLEVYMIVSALC
+353 PYMKFYIVVSALC
-366 CCVVTLLPLLL
+366 CFITALLPLLL
-377 VIRSFKSEPKPTR
+377 IVRSFKSEPKPMR
-390 TGVIAM
+390 MGIIAM
-396 LLGIWIVAMTLGFIM
+396 LSGIWIVAMTLGFII

-418 MQKKGR
+418 MQKKNR
-424 EYDRLENTH
+424 EYYRLENTH

-438 DRNNWDLTSQNGWNI
+438 DSNNWDLISQNGWNI

-468 EDPLCMEKNP
+468 EDPLCMDMNP

-484 KSNQPIEFVMSRK
+484 KSNQPIEFAMSRK
-497 EAKEEGDYV
+497 EAKEEGDYK

-526 KCLSIL
+526 KCISQL

-548 SWAES
+548 LWEES
-553 RNTPFLCQQNDS
+553 RKIPLLCQQNDS
-565 TTWVDYVASN
+565 TTWVDDVVRN
-575 AQDDNW
+575 DDW

-591 KGGIIEYR
+591 KGGILEYR
-599 LHIGQHDV
+599 LRIGQHDV
-607 KDIVTNGGFVK
+607 KDIVTNGGYVK
-618 MVHEGLRKQYKHPTN
+618 MVHEGLRKQ
-633 LSYL
+633 

>member
-55 HLWSLKESGM
+55 HLWSLKENGM

-88 GVEEAADSKTEE
+88 EVDEVADSKIEE

-122 EGKDNGQSEGKA
+122 ECKDNGHSEGKA
-134 QSQSYSNTS
+134 QSESNSNAS

-153 ETVGGKW
+153 ETIGGKW

-202 VGTVLFLMAAF
+202 VGIVLFLLAIF
-213 ALNQTLR
+213 VLNQTFR
-220 YFFLRPLFGLLFFVP
+220 YYFISPLLGFLFFVP
-235 IIIYI
+235 IIIYV
-240 VLWLVAPMAR
+240 VLWLVAPVAL

-287 KGGSVLSRIAE
+287 KGGSILSRIAE
-298 IVRFCI
+298 IVKFCI

-321 YFIFSIAYTVIGEP
+321 YLIFSIAYTVIGEP
-335 FIRLLT
+335 FIRLFT
-341 NDEITLSTMASL
+341 NDDITLSFMASI
-353 PYLEVYMIVSALC
+353 PYMKFYIVVSALC
-366 CCVVTLLPLLL
+366 CFIAALLPLLL
-377 VIRSFKSEPKPTR
+377 IVRSFKSEPKPMR
-390 TGVIAM
+390 TGIIAM
-396 LLGIWIVAMTLGFIM
+396 LSGIWIVAMTLGFII

-418 MQKKGR
+418 MQKKNR
-424 EYDRLENTH
+424 EYYRLENTH

-438 DRNNWDLTSQNGWNI
+438 DSNNWDLISQNGWNI

-468 EDPLCMEKNP
+468 EDPLCMDMNP

-484 KSNQPIEFVMSRK
+484 KSNQPIEFAMSRK
-497 EAKEEGDYV
+497 EAKEEGDYK
-506 LECLSS
+506 LECISS

-526 KCLSIL
+526 KCISQL

-548 SWAES
+548 LWEES
-553 RNTPFLCQQNDS
+553 RKIPLLCQQNDS
-565 TTWVDYVASN
+565 TTWVDNVLHN
-575 AQDDNW
+575 DDDW

-591 KGGIIEYR
+591 KGGILEYR
-599 LHIGQHDV
+599 LRIGQHDV
-607 KDIVTNGGFVK
+607 KDIVTNGGYVK
-618 MVHEGLRKQYKHPTN
+618 MVHEGLRKQ
-633 LSYL
+633 